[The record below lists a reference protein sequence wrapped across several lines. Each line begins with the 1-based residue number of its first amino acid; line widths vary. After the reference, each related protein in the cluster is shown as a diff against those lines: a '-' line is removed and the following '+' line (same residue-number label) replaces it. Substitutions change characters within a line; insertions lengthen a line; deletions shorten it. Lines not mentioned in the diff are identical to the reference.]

1 MKNQPGGPLMRPTG
15 RKTSPTKASGRPS
28 CPGPSCRAVVR
39 LLRQRGTIPSC
50 RLPHDLSPAL
60 TSRRGAAG
68 AAIASPQVRG
78 PLSACLMR
86 FEPIGRLTRLKNGA
100 KRTSKQRVEECTR
113 NC

>member
-1 MKNQPGGPLMRPTG
+1 MKNQPGGPLMRSTG
-15 RKTSPTKASGRPS
+15 RKTSATKASGRPS

-50 RLPHDLSPAL
+50 RLPHDLSPTL
-60 TSRRGAAG
+60 TSRRG

-78 PLSACLMR
+78 SLSACLMR
-86 FEPIGRLTRLKNGA
+86 FEPIGRLMRLKNGA